1 MVIFWIKHSG
11 ASGCDCHNNTSPPT
25 VHGSIRWQDSPLF
38 FELSTTCSIRF
49 SKSYCSWWAAT
60 PRQIRWWMIGSLPSP
75 LMPVFNWKSFH
86 LLTCQQ
92 MVQELGQC
100 PSFSKVVIESWSNFS
115 TWQRPFWP
123 IELWSVGGFF
133 FVYCDSLGKALRSKV
148 VQRDNILAGICN
160 SIYIRGR
167 YRKRDIEQIIQAN
180 SIAVCKYTVVDVF
193 GGT

>member
-1 MVIFWIKHSG
+1 MANSLRVLWSYSELNTAVHPDVIVTTIRHHQQLWL
-11 ASGCDCHNNTSPPT
+11 NTVT
-25 VHGSIRWQDSPLF
+25 RAHWPLF

-123 IELWSVGGFF
+123 IELWSEGGFF
-133 FVYCDSLGKALRSKV
+133 CILWQPRKSSAIEIGPTRQYLGW
-148 VQRDNILAGICN
+148 DM
-160 SIYIRGR
+160 
-167 YRKRDIEQIIQAN
+167 
-180 SIAVCKYTVVDVF
+180 
-193 GGT
+193 